1 MDIFE
6 WHHARCVVVP
16 RGKRIGKE
24 ETKMSAEEDK
34 AVVRREQEE
43 LWNYTATSTQ
53 QRNSMQ
59 PGRPRLLSRRQ
70 QISGKASLT

>member
-1 MDIFE
+1 
-6 WHHARCVVVP
+6 
-16 RGKRIGKE
+16 
-24 ETKMSAEEDK
+24 MSAQENK

-59 PGRPRLLSRRQ
+59 PGRPRPLSMGQQICGEASRR
-70 QISGKASLT
+70 